1 MQSTV
6 VIVLVALA
14 AALAVAAAFGVRAV
28 MRRSLASAAAKALA
42 IEQAAEGRAQIRAK
56 EIDLEIEERRAAAE
70 AQFEQQTQKKRQDLR
85 GLEERLREQERNLQR
100 RLQLLGQKERDQ
112 VASDARL
119 KERETAVTERE
130 REAQAALA
138 RHRHTLERIAG
149 LTSAQARQ
157 ELIRQIESE
166 ARQEAA
172 QIVRRVEEEAR
183 ESAANEARRIAAEA
197 LQRLPTGEI
206 VDNVVSVVKLP
217 NEEMK
222 GRIIG
227 REGRNIRALEMATG
241 VDLIVD
247 ETPQAIV
254 LSCFDPFRRAVAQTS
269 LERLIEDGR
278 IHPARIEEVVTRVRG
293 ELEEG
298 LEAVGES
305 AAFELGLTGLPPR
318 LTRLLGRLR
327 YRTVLGYNL
336 LQHSLA
342 VARLAQ
348 QMAVLLGC
356 RTEVVLRAG
365 LLHEIGHAEDGE
377 DSGAHPL
384 LVSADLAAKFGED
397 ARVCHAI
404 RAMHNP
410 GAEPS
415 VEAVLL
421 KVAERV
427 IVARPGERDDNLDVF
442 LERLQHLESIASS
455 FSGVG
460 RVFAMRAG
468 KEIRVIVEPE
478 SANDADV
485 VWLSKDIS
493 RRIAQ
498 EVQYP
503 GTVRV
508 SVIRETRAVDYAT

>member
-1 MQSTV
+1 MQLS
-6 VIVLVALA
+6 VIIILVLATA
-14 AALAVAAAFGVRAV
+14 AAAGAVFAAR
-28 MRRSLASAAAKALA
+28 SAARRTVDQARSRALA
-42 IEQAAEGRAQIRAK
+42 IEQEAEGRAQIRSK
-56 EIDLEIEERRAAAE
+56 EIEIEIEERRAAAE
-70 AQFEQQTQKKRQDLR
+70 TQVEQQTQKKRQDLR
-85 GLEERLREQERNLQR
+85 ALDERLREQERNLQR
-100 RLQLLGQKERDQ
+100 RLQLLGQKERDH
-112 VASDARL
+112 ATLETRL
-119 KERETAVTERE
+119 KERETGVAERE

-138 RHRHTLERIAG
+138 RHRQTLERIAG
-149 LTSAQARQ
+149 LTAVQARQ
-157 ELIRQIESE
+157 ELVQQIEAE
-166 ARQEAA
+166 ARQEAL
-172 QIVRRVEEEAR
+172 QTIRRAEEEAR
-183 ESAANEARRIAAEA
+183 ETAATGARRIAAEA

-206 VDNVVSVVKLP
+206 VDNVVSVVRLP

-254 LSCFDPFRRAVAQTS
+254 LSCFDPFRRAVAQTA

-278 IHPARIEEVVTRVRG
+278 IHPARIEEVVTRVRTD
-293 ELEEG
+293 LEEG

-305 AAFELGLTGLPPR
+305 AAFEIGLTGLPPR

-336 LQHSLA
+336 LHHSVA

-356 RTEVVLRAG
+356 RADIVVRAG
-365 LLHEIGHAEDGE
+365 LLHEIGQVEDGE
-377 DSGAHPL
+377 GAGAHPL

-397 ARVCHAI
+397 APVVQAI
-404 RAMHNP
+404 RALHHP
-410 GAEPS
+410 GTEPS

-427 IVARPGERDDNLDVF
+427 IVGRPGERDDNLDVF
-442 LERLQHLESIASS
+442 LERLRHIETIASS

-468 KEIRVIVEPE
+468 KELRVIVEPD
-478 SANDADV
+478 AATDADV

-493 RRIAQ
+493 RRISQ
-498 EVQYP
+498 EVKYP

>member
-1 MQSTV
+1 MQLS
-6 VIVLVALA
+6 VIVILVVAAAAAAGVIVAARAAARRNLEAATARA
-14 AALAVAAAFGVRAV
+14 AAL
-28 MRRSLASAAAKALA
+28 
-42 IEQAAEGRAQIRAK
+42 EQGAEERAQIRAK
-56 EIDLEIEERRAAAE
+56 EIDLEIEERRAAVE

-85 GLEERLREQERNLQR
+85 SLEERLREQERNLQR
-100 RLQLLGQKERDQ
+100 RLQLLGQKERD
-112 VASDARL
+112 VASTETRL
-119 KERETAVTERE
+119 KERETGVAERE
-130 REAQAALA
+130 REAHASLA
-138 RHRHTLERIAG
+138 RHRQTLERIAG
-149 LTSAQARQ
+149 LTAAQARQ
-157 ELIRQIESE
+157 ELIQQIETE
-166 ARQEAA
+166 ARQEAID
-172 QIVRRVEEEAR
+172 IVRRSEEEAR
-183 ESAANEARRIAAEA
+183 EGAASTARRVAAEA

-206 VDNVVSVVKLP
+206 VDNVVSVVRLP

-254 LSCFDPFRRAVAQTS
+254 LSCFDPFRRMVAQTA

-278 IHPARIEEVVTRVRG
+278 IHPARIEEVVAKVKSD
-293 ELEEG
+293 LEEG

-305 AAFELGLTGLPPR
+305 AAFDLGLTGLPPR

-336 LQHSLA
+336 LAHSIA

-356 RTEVVLRAG
+356 RTEVVVRAG
-365 LLHEIGHAEDGE
+365 LLHEIGQVEDGE
-377 DSGAHPL
+377 GARAHPL

-397 ARVCHAI
+397 ARVVQAI
-404 RAMHNP
+404 RALHQP

-427 IVARPGERDDNLDVF
+427 VAGRPGERDDNLDVF
-442 LERLQHLESIASS
+442 LERLRHIEDIAAS

-468 KEIRVIVEPE
+468 KELRVIVEPGG
-478 SANDADV
+478 ATDADV

-498 EVQYP
+498 EVRFP